1 MNKHQKQNSD
11 HNYYE
16 VTFSAV
22 PYHQMQR
29 RIKFFA
35 DPNLSDKDFIDLCH
49 KNLGD
54 DLHHSPA
61 FNAAARVME
70 IENITK
76 GRCTEVAS

>member
-22 PYHQMQR
+22 TYHQ
-29 RIKFFA
+29 IKFFA

-76 GRCTEVAS
+76 GRYTEVAS